1 MIKHELDLLEIEI
14 KNKKRLCMAV
24 NQDSPE
30 KTLAS
35 KYVHK
40 KNSDILV
47 TEPYAEDLLALAP
60 NIARIT
66 STPSRNETLENNE
79 TLQT

>member
-14 KNKKRLCMAV
+14 KNKRRLCMIV
-24 NQDSPE
+24 NQDSPG
-30 KTLAS
+30 KLLTS

-47 TEPYAEDLLALAP
+47 TEPLDEA
-60 NIARIT
+60 
-66 STPSRNETLENNE
+66 
-79 TLQT
+79 